1 MLFDYN
7 KTMKKGFCVENFK
20 IPTSNLSDRF
30 VFHVFTLMTVMPVK
44 AGAEMKRP
52 TAKLA

>member
-20 IPTSNLSDRF
+20 IPTSNLSDRY
-30 VFHVFTLMTVMPVK
+30 VFHVFSLMAVMPVK